1 MHVIIFFVLW
11 FYLFMYPEWPRLL
24 MPLHCPFLSTR
35 LVSKTLIYLTFQP
48 FDSERPDE
56 GYSERPGEGYS

>member
-1 MHVIIFFVLW
+1 
-11 FYLFMYPEWPRLL
+11 MYPEWPRLP
-24 MPLHCPFLSTR
+24 MPLDCPFLSTH